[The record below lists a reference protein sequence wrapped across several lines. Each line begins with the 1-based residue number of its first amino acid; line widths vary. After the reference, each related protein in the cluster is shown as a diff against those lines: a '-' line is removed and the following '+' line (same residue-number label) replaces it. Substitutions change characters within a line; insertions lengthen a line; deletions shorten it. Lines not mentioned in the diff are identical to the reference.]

1 MEKQLKKPKVATTAP
16 AFDPLA
22 QLDPKELISLSDSG
36 FQETVRKHARGKTAL
51 AMQTIQEVMTESD
64 DDQARLIAATKILKI
79 AKAEDEQSGT
89 ALPFGITEEVLKIAL
104 AGLGKLASIAGA
116 NLPSA
121 VLRDVTPARS
131 DPRPF
136 IPDDSPLNRAIPV
149 IPDFPDA
156 DSDIS
161 IEENAPIEEE

>member
-1 MEKQLKKPKVATTAP
+1 MSKKKPPTTAA

-22 QLDPKELISLSDSG
+22 QLDPKELVSLSDSS

-79 AKAEDEQSGT
+79 AKAEDEQSGA

-131 DPRPF
+131 
-136 IPDDSPLNRAIPV
+136 
-149 IPDFPDA
+149 
-156 DSDIS
+156 
-161 IEENAPIEEE
+161 